1 MKPPR
6 RRFSPVVYA
15 GIWLRQNGRCACPC
29 GEKLRD
35 GYVAYDHIIPL
46 SMGGKD
52 EPENLQALIVKHH
65 ADKTGREATIRA
77 KCDRQRAKHFGPR
90 LNARDR
96 EIQRIRERK
105 EQTA

>member
-6 RRFSPVVYA
+6 KRFSPLVYA
-15 GIWLRQNGRCACPC
+15 GIWLRQNGRCACEC
-29 GEKLRD
+29 GEKLQD
-35 GYVAYDHIIPL
+35 GLVEYDHEKPL
-46 SMGGKD
+46 WLGGD
-52 EPENLQALIVKHH
+52 DTPDNLRALIKKHH
-65 ADKTGREATIRA
+65 LQKTQGEATIRA
-77 KCDRQRAKHFGPR
+77 KNDRMRAKHFGPR